1 LWRDTLT
8 FQQRCSANEA
18 ELLDGALMNFGRYVV
33 TLALIAG
40 ACRPAA
46 HPDSSRAQQEV
57 TDRLEDATRLLRS
70 VGKKVPSSVA
80 TSTVCGVIMPAV
92 VRGGL
97 ILGARHGHGFAVCEV
112 DDGVSA
118 PAPVTLSGGTA
129 GLQVGIETVD
139 LLMLITNDE
148 GRSALMRGRFELG
161 VDASVAAGPVGTGQE
176 RATDTN
182 FRAPVLTYTRSSG
195 LFAGAVVSGAV
206 VEQDQEATLA
216 LYGKH
221 VDLRRILAGQVK
233 TPPLAKDFTE
243 AIEAAILAASGR

>member
-1 LWRDTLT
+1 MDLSRQMVA
-8 FQQRCSANEA
+8 FA
-18 ELLDGALMNFGRYVV
+18 F
-33 TLALIAG
+33 LAA

-46 HPDSSRAQQEV
+46 HPEPSRSRQEV
-57 TDRLEDATRLLRS
+57 ADRLEDASRLLKQ
-70 VGKKVPSSVA
+70 VGKKVPASVA
-80 TSTVCGVIMPAV
+80 SRAVCAVIMPAV

-112 DDGVSA
+112 DDDHVSA
-118 PAPVTLSGGTA
+118 PAPVTLSGGSA

-161 VDASVAAGPVGTGQE
+161 ADVSAAAGPVGAGQE
-176 RATDTN
+176 RATDTD

-195 LFAGAVVSGAV
+195 LFAGATVNGAV

-216 LYGKH
+216 LYDKP
-221 VDLRRILAGQVK
+221 VELRRILSGEVK
-233 TPPLAKDFTE
+233 TPPLAQDFVDS
-243 AIEAAILAASGR
+243 IEAAISAASGR

>member
-1 LWRDTLT
+1 
-8 FQQRCSANEA
+8 
-18 ELLDGALMNFGRYVV
+18 MNFSRYVV
-33 TLALIAG
+33 TFAVLAG

-46 HPDSSRAQQEV
+46 HPQSRSQQEV
-57 TDRLEDATRLLRS
+57 SDRLEDAARLLRG
-70 VGKKVPSSVA
+70 VGKKVPAGVA
-80 TSTVCGVIMPAV
+80 TETVCAVIMPAV

-118 PAPVTLSGGTA
+118 PAPVTLSGGTV

-161 VDASVAAGPVGTGQE
+161 VDASVAAGPVGAGQE

-195 LFAGAVVSGAV
+195 LFAGAVVSGV
-206 VEQDQEATLA
+206 VVTQDQEATIA
-216 LYGKH
+216 LYGKQ
-221 VDLRRILAGQVK
+221 VDARQILAGEVK
-233 TPPLAKDFTE
+233 TPPLAKDFAE
-243 AIEAAILAASGR
+243 AIEAAITAASGRE

>member
-1 LWRDTLT
+1 MNMSR
-8 FQQRCSANEA
+8 QMM
-18 ELLDGALMNFGRYVV
+18 ALAFVV
-33 TLALIAG
+33 G

-46 HPDSSRAQQEV
+46 HPELSRSQQEV
-57 TDRLEDATRLLRS
+57 ADRLEDATRLLKD
-70 VGKKVPSSVA
+70 VGKKVPASVA
-80 TSTVCGVIMPAV
+80 SRAVCAVIMPAL

-97 ILGARHGHGFAVCEV
+97 IVGARHGRGFAVCEV
-112 DDGVSA
+112 DDDHVSA
-118 PAPVTLSGGTA
+118 PAPVTLSGGSA

-161 VDASVAAGPVGTGQE
+161 ADVSAAAGPVGTGQE
-176 RATDTN
+176 RGTDTS

-216 LYGKH
+216 LYGKPI
-221 VDLRRILAGQVK
+221 DLRRILSGEVK
-233 TPPLAKDFTE
+233 TQPLATDFSQT
-243 AIEAAILAASGR
+243 IEAAINAAMGR

>member
-1 LWRDTLT
+1 
-8 FQQRCSANEA
+8 
-18 ELLDGALMNFGRYVV
+18 MNIGRQMMA
-33 TLALIAG
+33 LALLVG

-46 HPDSSRAQQEV
+46 HPELTRSQQEV
-57 TDRLEDATRLLRS
+57 GDRLEDATRLLKDVS
-70 VGKKVPSSVA
+70 KKVPSSVA
-80 TSTVCGVIMPAV
+80 SRAICAVIMPAV

-112 DDGVSA
+112 DDEHVSA
-118 PAPVTLSGGTA
+118 PAPVTLSGGSA

-148 GRSALMRGRFELG
+148 GRSALLRGRFALG
-161 VDASVAAGPVGTGQE
+161 ADVSVAAGPLGAGQE
-176 RATDTN
+176 RGTDTS

-216 LYGKH
+216 LYGKPIE
-221 VDLRRILAGQVK
+221 LRQILSGGVK
-233 TPPLAKDFTE
+233 TPPLARDFAE
-243 AIEAAILAASGR
+243 AIEGAISAAMGR

>member
-1 LWRDTLT
+1 
-8 FQQRCSANEA
+8 
-18 ELLDGALMNFGRYVV
+18 MNFSRYVL

-57 TDRLEDATRLLRS
+57 SDRLEDATRLLRS

-80 TSTVCGVIMPAV
+80 SSTVCGVIMPAV

-112 DDGVSA
+112 DDDHVSA

-176 RATDTN
+176 RASDAN
-182 FRAPVLTYTRSSG
+182 FRAPVLTYTRASG

-221 VDLRRILAGQVK
+221 VDLRRILAGEVK
-233 TPPLAKDFTE
+233 TPPLAKDFSE

>member
-1 LWRDTLT
+1 
-8 FQQRCSANEA
+8 
-18 ELLDGALMNFGRYVV
+18 MNFTRPVM

-46 HPDSSRAQQEV
+46 HPESSRSQQEV
-57 TDRLEDATRLLRS
+57 ADRLEDATRLLRS
-70 VGKKVPSSVA
+70 VGKQVPASVA
-80 TSTVCGVIMPAV
+80 NHAVCAVIMPAV

-97 ILGARHGHGFAVCEV
+97 ILGARHGHGFAICEV

-118 PAPVTLSGGTA
+118 PAPMTLSGGSA
-129 GLQVGIETVD
+129 GLQLGIETVD

-148 GRSALMRGRFELG
+148 GRRALLRGRFELG
-161 VDASVAAGPVGTGQE
+161 ADVSVAAGPVGSGQE

-206 VEQDQEATLA
+206 VQQDEEATLA

-221 VDLRRILAGQVK
+221 VDLRRILSGEVS
-233 TPPLAKDFTE
+233 TPPLAKDFKE
-243 AIEAAILAASGR
+243 AIEVAINAASGR

>member
-1 LWRDTLT
+1 
-8 FQQRCSANEA
+8 
-18 ELLDGALMNFGRYVV
+18 MNFCRYLMI
-33 TLALIAG
+33 LAFLTG

-46 HPDSSRAQQEV
+46 HPESRSQQEV
-57 TDRLEDATRLLRS
+57 SDRLDDATRLLKG
-70 VGKKVPSSVA
+70 VGKKVPASVA
-80 TSTVCGVIMPAV
+80 TRAVCAVIMPAV

-129 GLQVGIETVD
+129 GLQIGIETVD

-148 GRSALMRGRFELG
+148 GRSALLRGRFELG
-161 VDASVAAGPVGTGQE
+161 ADVSVAAGPVGAGQE
-176 RATDTN
+176 SATDTN

-206 VEQDQEATLA
+206 VAQDEQATLA

-221 VDLRRILAGQVK
+221 VDIREILAGKVK
-233 TPPLAKDFTE
+233 TPPLAKDFSE
-243 AIEAAILAASGR
+243 AIEAAILAASGRD